1 MGYISFPIG
10 RDGVE
15 AVMRR
20 DESRVLDRS
29 ALQRAI
35 LVGTFLQALTV
46 MVGHFGGLFA
56 GYEIGFLFA
65 GMMISATV
73 GYLYAQDVSKGYGL
87 GACGGAISGG
97 VCALMGIAFS
107 VVLGDMALIVLL
119 QRTLI
124 STLTGA
130 VGGVFGQM
138 AADWE

>member
-1 MGYISFPIG
+1 M
-10 RDGVE
+10 
-15 AVMRR
+15 
-20 DESRVLDRS
+20 LDSS

-35 LVGTFLQALTV
+35 AVGTFLQVITV

-56 GYEIGFLFA
+56 GYAIGFLFA

-87 GACGGAISGG
+87 GAYGGAISGG
-97 VCALMGIAFS
+97 LCALMGFLFS
-107 VVLGDMALIVLL
+107 VGLGDMPAVVFV

-138 AADWE
+138 AADWN

>member
-1 MGYISFPIG
+1 
-10 RDGVE
+10 
-15 AVMRR
+15 
-20 DESRVLDRS
+20 
-29 ALQRAI
+29 
-35 LVGTFLQALTV
+35 
-46 MVGHFGGLFA
+46 MVGHFGGLLA
-56 GYEIGFLFA
+56 VYEISFLFA

-73 GYLYAQDVSKGYGL
+73 GYLYAQDASKGYGL

-107 VVLGDMALIVLL
+107 VVLRDMTLMVLVQRALV
-119 QRTLI
+119 

>member
-1 MGYISFPIG
+1 M
-10 RDGVE
+10 
-15 AVMRR
+15 
-20 DESRVLDRS
+20 LDAS

-46 MVGHFGGLFA
+46 MIGHFGGLVA

-73 GYLYAQDVSKGYGL
+73 GYLYAQDVSKGYGR

-97 VCALMGIAFS
+97 ACALMGIAFS
-107 VVLGDMALIVLL
+107 VALGDMAPMILV

-138 AADWE
+138 AADWD

>member
-1 MGYISFPIG
+1 ML
-10 RDGVE
+10 DGP
-15 AVMRR
+15 
-20 DESRVLDRS
+20 

-35 LVGTFLQALTV
+35 LVGTLLQAFTV
-46 MVGHFGGLFA
+46 TVGHFVGLFA

-73 GYLYAQDVSKGYGL
+73 GYLYAQDVSKGYRL

-97 VCALMGIAFS
+97 ACALMGIGVS
-107 VVLGDMALIVLL
+107 VALGDMALIVFV

-124 STLTGA
+124 SILTGA